1 MPFADAGGL
10 RLHYQLSGPEGA
22 PVVLLANSLGA
33 DLSMW
38 DPQVP
43 ALAQRYRALRY
54 DMRGHGRSDVP
65 PGPYRLE
72 ELALDAVALLD
83 ALGIERVHFCG
94 LSLGG
99 AVGQWLAI
107 HRPERVRSLVLCAT
121 ACRFGTPASW
131 DERIAAVR
139 RGGVEAIAD
148 AVLERWLTAGYRA
161 RLPAE
166 AARLR
171 AMLCATPAE
180 GYAAAAAAVRDTDLC
195 GDVHRI
201 TAPTLLV
208 AGSADPATPP
218 ARLEELRARIPRAEL
233 VVLEAAHILNVEAA
247 EAFNR
252 ALLAF
257 LDEQEGAGV
266 ELPKDLY
273 ARGLEIRRAV
283 LGDAWVDRAFARTTE
298 FDRAFQELLTTWCWG
313 AVWGRPGLPRH
324 TRSLLNLAMLAA
336 LGRHEELAL
345 HVRAARRN
353 GVSEAEIAE
362 VFLQVAVY
370 AGVPAANSAFRI
382 AKEVLQE
389 TAGGTA
395 QGSDRLAPAD

>member
-1 MPFADAGGL
+1 MPFADAGGI
-10 RLHYQLSGPEGA
+10 RLHYELTGPDDA
-22 PVVLLANSLGA
+22 PVVLFANSLGA

-38 DPQVP
+38 DRQAA
-43 ALAQRYRALRY
+43 ALAGRFRVLRY
-54 DMRGHGRSDVP
+54 DMRGHGRSEVP
-65 PGPYRLE
+65 PGPYRLDG
-72 ELALDAVALLD
+72 LARDAVALLD
-83 ALGIERVHFCG
+83 ALGIDRVHFCG

-99 AVGQWLAI
+99 AVGQWLGI
-107 HRPERVRSLVLCAT
+107 HRPERLRSLVLCAT
-121 ACRFGTPASW
+121 ACSFGAASTW
-131 DERIAAVR
+131 DERIAAVQ

-148 AVLERWLTAGYRA
+148 AVLERWLGADFRA
-161 RLPAE
+161 RRPSE

-195 GDVHRI
+195 AEVHRI
-201 TAPTLLV
+201 AVPTLLI

-233 VVLEAAHILNVEAA
+233 VVLEGAHIVNVEAA
-247 EAFNR
+247 DAFDH

-257 LDEQEGAGV
+257 LDEQERSASG
-266 ELPKDLY
+266 LPRELY

-283 LGDAWVDRAFARTTE
+283 LGDAWVDRALARTTE
-298 FDRAFQELLTTWCWG
+298 LDRAFQEMLTTWCWG
-313 AVWGRPGLPRH
+313 AVWGRPGLPRR

-336 LGRHEELAL
+336 LGHHEELKLHIRGAL
-345 HVRAARRN
+345 RN
-353 GVSEAEIAE
+353 GVSEAEIGE

-382 AKEVLQE
+382 AKETLRE
-389 TAGGTA
+389 IAA
-395 QGSDRLAPAD
+395 EGSAPEREGSR